1 MRHTS
6 RISSTVLTT
15 LVLIGMS
22 ACGSTD
28 PATRNAEGDAIA
40 CVSQSDSTITTNG
53 ELELHFCTAATHWV
67 REDEGAIYSDKMP
80 LTNGTATTSLSA
92 FGSMKVL
99 AYDANDEIIAIDKIT
114 LNGSRNGLTYNVDT
128 SGENVVFSEVARAGW
143 SGDADDPNVTHGEA
157 ETLIQNF
164 NNSSA
169 PIADWA
175 LPSTSEL
182 TPLFTS
188 EEMVRIAGIDISGRG
203 SAYWLSDTID
213 AASFGID
220 GTIYGVLRS
229 TVAPGGFSYWQRVDS
244 ASTKDFA
251 RPTRNFTPGSGP
263 VVLVDAGF
271 SPNVSSSSSMPDIT
285 ISSNSNS
292 SISSTSEVPLPS
304 VEPEQVTRINVISAN
319 EPVINLPSG
328 QQVVEVTAADV
339 QKYVADVSPSEVQ
352 AADIKFDGGDWISIS
367 LNAPTAI
374 TVPADA
380 KSAVLRVTSKSG
392 DVYQVPKVIARDG
405 ADAKTSSSEPRR
417 EPTVAASLS
426 GTKADSNSSFM
437 YIVIAICVAVLVLA
451 AIAYRRRS
459 AKKV

>member
-1 MRHTS
+1 MRRTF
-6 RISSTVLTT
+6 RISSTVLTA
-15 LVLIGMS
+15 LALIGMS
-22 ACGSTD
+22 ACGSTE

-67 REDEGAIYSDKMP
+67 REDEGATYSEKMP
-80 LTNGTATTSLSA
+80 ITNGTATTSLSA

-99 AYDANDEIIAIDKIT
+99 AYNANDEIVGIDKIT

-143 SGDADDPNVTHGEA
+143 SGDSNDPNVTHGEA

-169 PIADWA
+169 PVADWA

-188 EEMVRIAGIDISGRG
+188 EEMVRTAGIDISGRG

-213 AASFGID
+213 AAKFGIE

-263 VVLVDAGF
+263 VVLVDAEF
-271 SPNVSSSSSMPDIT
+271 SPDVSTSSSTPNIT
-285 ISSNSNS
+285 DSSNNS
-292 SISSTSEVPLPS
+292 VSSTSEVPPTS

-319 EPVINLPSG
+319 EPIINLPSG

-367 LNAPTAI
+367 LIAPTAI

-405 ADAKTSSSEPRR
+405 ADMKTSSTEPRR
-417 EPTVAASLS
+417 EPTVASAIS
-426 GTKADSNSSFM
+426 GTKTDSRSSSM
-437 YIVIAICVAVLVLA
+437 YIVIAACVAVLVLA
-451 AIAYRRRS
+451 AITYRRRS
-459 AKKV
+459 AKKE